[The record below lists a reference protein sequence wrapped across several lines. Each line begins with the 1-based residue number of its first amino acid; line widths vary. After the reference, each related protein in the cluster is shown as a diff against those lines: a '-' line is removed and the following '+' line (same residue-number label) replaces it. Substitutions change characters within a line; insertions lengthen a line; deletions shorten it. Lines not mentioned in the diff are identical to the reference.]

1 MTTKLSAVAAGFI
14 GAFAIIGA
22 AVAAPVAP
30 AEASDDVTGSIATPV
45 STADS
50 SIRVYCYNGDARDGT
65 TRHRGWVC
73 QQETGAPNKQ

>member
-1 MTTKLSAVAAGFI
+1 MTTKLTALAAGFI

-30 AEASDDVTGSIATPV
+30 ANTSEDVTGSIATPA

-50 SIRVYCYNGDARDGT
+50 SVRVYCFNGEARDGT
-65 TRHRGWVC
+65 TRHRGWYC
-73 QQETGAPNKQ
+73 QQETGSQTER